1 VSHLEVEVFAIL
13 PGFTLELA
21 VIRRASLTTTVR
33 ELGSADLDGHGG
45 ELFITAAGA

>member
-1 VSHLEVEVFAIL
+1 VSHLEVEVFAVL

-21 VIRRASLTTTVR
+21 VVHRVSLTTTVR
-33 ELGSADLDGHGG
+33 ELGGTDLDGHGG